1 MRSKTDKN
9 AEIVPEELEGD
20 MGAFDEDIDDLDLD
34 N

>member
-9 AEIVPEELEGD
+9 LEVIPEDEENPEKEFEEI
-20 MGAFDEDIDDLDLD
+20 IDDLDLD